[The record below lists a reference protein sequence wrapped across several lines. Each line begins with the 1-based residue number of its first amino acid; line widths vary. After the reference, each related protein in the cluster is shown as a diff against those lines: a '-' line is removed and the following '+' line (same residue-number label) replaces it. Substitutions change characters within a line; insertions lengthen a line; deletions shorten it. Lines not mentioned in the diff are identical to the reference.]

1 MKKSIIISFLLV
13 LLSISAFIGTRSALL
28 PAANQITITEHTVSG
43 DPKAAEGLLISQQTA
58 FGNPWLWTTTFTTG
72 QEDQAQTGGTF
83 YPAGW
88 SSDPSFTASY
98 QSSLAS
104 PIFPGDHG
112 YPDKASLDSDWNQG
126 IQVHLDTELMS
137 LRLVGAKNIT
147 KGLNKLTESDR
158 NYLEELIANTSAG
171 EISESRQP
179 LTDFF
184 SWMPLQFHNYYEQ
197 VTLYTT
203 DEEALVLSQQL
214 RLIPEDSKRMLC
226 ITIEKDKK
234 GQVTEINRNVTT
246 FYDGEE
252 EGNTDGGIPRWNYIR
267 FLTKSLLTDEGIYL
281 MIQDS
286 DCAYYDFF
294 STPEERNHPEDHRFT
309 NGGVYYLP
317 FTADSLQKSAKVVDI
332 SGVRRLCTLN
342 FTDQLG
348 INLLYT
354 ADGKGIVL
362 QGCDQYTSFS
372 VQLTPDTTPDQFEQA
387 REILRRLCVA
397 QCKQALRDAVFSF
410 YTDSYMGVVFNDW
423 SFALFEKNND
433 SHIKQL
439 PTKKDFSPKTTKQL
453 PTEKDSSLK
462 TTEQLLTEKDFSLK
476 ITGQLPYKELTE
488 DDEERIANLDYETAM
503 TDSDWL
509 QHRFLEF
516 SANILT
522 MDYDGNRLAI
532 ALEPRFHF
540 KTGIYLAI
548 YDTAGLQYLGYYENS
563 RFRDPGLTESEP
575 FYLYGLVLKNPLKIQ
590 WKED

>member
-1 MKKSIIISFLLV
+1 MKKSIIISILLI
-13 LLSISAFIGTRSALL
+13 LLSISAFIGIRSALL
-28 PAANQITITEHTVSG
+28 PTANQITITEHTVSG
-43 DPKAAEGLLISQQTA
+43 DPRAAEGLLISQQTA

-72 QEDQAQTGGTF
+72 QEEQAQTGGTF
-83 YPAGW
+83 YPDGW
-88 SSDPSFTASY
+88 SNDPFFIASY
-98 QSSLAS
+98 QSSPAS

-112 YPDKASLDSDWNQG
+112 DSGKASLDSDWNQG
-126 IQVHLDTELMS
+126 IQVHLDTGLMS

-171 EISESRQP
+171 EINESRQP

-203 DEEALVLSQQL
+203 DEEALALSQQL
-214 RLIPEDSKRMLC
+214 RLIPEDSRRMLY
-226 ITIEKDKK
+226 ITVEKDKK

-246 FYDGEE
+246 FYDD
-252 EGNTDGGIPRWNYIR
+252 EGDAGSDIPEWNYTR
-267 FLTKSLLTDEGIYL
+267 FITKSLLTDEGIYL

-294 STPEERNHPEDHRFT
+294 STPDERNHLEDHRFT

-317 FTADSLQKSAKVVDI
+317 FTVDSLQKSAKVVDI

-348 INLLYT
+348 TNLFYT

-362 QGCDQYTSFS
+362 QGYDQYTTFS
-372 VQLTPDTTPDQFEQA
+372 VQLTPDTTPDQFEQT
-387 REILRRLCVA
+387 RETLRKLCAA
-397 QCKQALRDAVFSF
+397 QCKQTLREAIFSF
-410 YTDSYMGVVFNDW
+410 YTNSYMGVVFSDW
-423 SFALFEKNND
+423 SFALFEKNNA
-433 SHIKQL
+433 SHA
-439 PTKKDFSPKTTKQL
+439 KQL
-453 PTEKDSSLK
+453 PTEKDISPK
-462 TTEQLLTEKDFSLK
+462 ITELLPSEKDFSLK

-488 DDEERIANLDYETAM
+488 ADEERIADLDYETAM
-503 TDSDWL
+503 TDPDWL

-516 SANILT
+516 TANMVT
-522 MDYDGNRLAI
+522 MDYDGSRLAI

-548 YDTAGLQYLGYYENS
+548 YDTDGLQYLGYYENS
-563 RFRDPGLTESEP
+563 RSRDPGLIESEP
-575 FYLYGLVLKNPLKIQ
+575 FYLYGRIVKNPLKIQ